1 MKRLLLG
8 ILLLLALTACGGQ
21 TVPETGEAL
30 PQGEVCG
37 MIDLPPDRDGLHIFT
52 EREVY
57 DPSLTTFTYFIFNHT
72 DETLEFGEDYRI
84 QRLAEDGSWVDLT
97 PREDWGFTCIG
108 LILKPGGE
116 MSSTCTLDRYEE
128 MPEPGSYRLVKPLG
142 DREAEALFQLGDS
155 PYTAQTPYG
164 FGPLEELPE
173 DYRVP
178 SASTDC
184 VVFLKNGMRN
194 PENLEAFLHKSRLG
208 APCQL
213 RTVQYRGDGMPIIT
227 DVIYEN
233 GHFLRRVRSDGSI
246 TERRFS
252 NLVTDGQS
260 LYLSNGADWASGEKY
275 HDSRVPLIPVETP
288 AEMIAAVEAAAE
300 DRLRASGIRYRV
312 WSASGTRDAFLTA
325 EDPPTAF
332 AVNCREGGE
341 GTWGGVYDLQDW
353 DGLETAIT
361 GLSWQEDNT
370 LLLHCETAE
379 GGSSTLCFDPET
391 ERLSA
396 LEFRGLPLWD

>member
-21 TVPETGEAL
+21 AVPETGEAP

-37 MIDLPPDRDGLHIFT
+37 MIDLPPDRDGLHVFT
-52 EREVY
+52 EREAY

-155 PYTAQTPYG
+155 PYTAETPYG

-194 PENLEAFLHKSRLG
+194 PENLEAFLHKSGLD

-213 RTVQYRGDGMPIIT
+213 RTVRYRGEGTPIVT
-227 DVIYEN
+227 DVLYEN
-233 GHFLRRVRSDGSI
+233 DHFLRRVRTGGAI
-246 TERRFS
+246 TEERFS
-252 NLVTDGQS
+252 YLVTDGRD
-260 LYLSNGADWASGEKY
+260 LYLSNGADWTSTERYGSPRALL
-275 HDSRVPLIPVETP
+275 VPGGTAVGLTGVLEDLTTRRL
-288 AEMIAAVEAAAE
+288 AENVT
-300 DRLRASGIRYRV
+300 RYRA
-312 WSASGTRDAFLTA
+312 WSRDGLRSTGLT
-325 EDPPTAF
+325 DTPTEF
-332 AVNCREGGE
+332 SVSWQKTGE
-341 GTWGGVYDLQDW
+341 GSWGSVYDLQNW

-361 GLSWQEDNT
+361 AISWREDNT

-379 GGSSTLCFDPET
+379 GGSSTLRFDPET
-391 ERLSA
+391 ERLSV
-396 LEFRGLPLWD
+396 LEFSGLPLWD